1 MIKQCRSYLAVLTW
15 EKYNDLISLSL
26 NVGCFIICTI
36 LLWQGIGRDV
46 IMTIYSAFFAVSIVG
61 LGQKD
66 KGKYLYVCLALEVL
80 MWIMIGVSF
89 LMDKS

>member
-1 MIKQCRSYLAVLTW
+1 MPNWTKI
-15 EKYNDLISLSL
+15 NDLISLSL

-46 IMTIYSAFFAVSIVG
+46 IMVIYASFLAVSFVG

-66 KGKYLYVCLALEVL
+66 KGKYLYVCLALEVVML
-80 MWIMIGVSF
+80 GLVGVSF